1 MLLYIY
7 KYILLNILYEF
18 KYQYMWYIPVML
30 FVCIITMYIYKIT
43 CHGIPYAYD
52 MLTLRLRLLTC

>member
-1 MLLYIY
+1 MWYNYIYTY

-18 KYQYMWYIPVML
+18 IYQYMWYIPVML

-43 CHGIPYAYD
+43 PYD
-52 MLTLRLRLLTC
+52 MLILRLRLLTC